1 VVPGSGDPM
10 GFIDALHGFPVPRSV
25 NLHGSPPDWTW
36 GPTRILRLRIGDGGA
51 GPRGVCVPE
60 PETPWS
66 TVRSFVPMVVFSA
79 LAVLT
84 LGGCAHRKASP
95 LRTVAHVDLDR
106 YLGRW
111 YVIANIPYFLEKG
124 KVASYDT
131 YARRPDGKLD
141 NLFTFRKGGF
151 DAPEQTWRGTA
162 WVVDRESNAEWKVRF
177 LWPLTSTYLVLEL
190 DPEYQWAVVGTPGRN
205 LLWILARDRQLTPE
219 VYERILG
226 LIEAQGY
233 DRSKIVPVPQPV
245 PPRS

>member
-1 VVPGSGDPM
+1 
-10 GFIDALHGFPVPRSV
+10 
-25 NLHGSPPDWTW
+25 
-36 GPTRILRLRIGDGGA
+36 
-51 GPRGVCVPE
+51 
-60 PETPWS
+60 
-66 TVRSFVPMVVFSA
+66 MVVFSA

-84 LGGCAHRKASP
+84 LGGCAHRKESP
-95 LRTVAHVDLDR
+95 LRTVDHVDLDR

-205 LLWILARDRQLTPE
+205 LLWILAREPSLDDAT
-219 VYERILG
+219 YERIVSLAEAKG
-226 LIEAQGY
+226 YSRSRIERTTQT
-233 DRSKIVPVPQPV
+233 PTP
-245 PPRS
+245 